1 MRFYSTP
8 SDHFLLHQ
16 KAQCETEHTQ
26 HLRSVHCFTGAQI
39 TTTSCRVWVYVR
51 CHYFFLIT
59 QLAHNKH
66 NKPLKP
72 RTLKGKALRD
82 SNDLTT
88 AFTFP
93 KYLSWNPGLLLPCC
107 IEDRPSQPTSK
118 WTNWHLTSDI
128 WLRTNWQ
135 NFNNKENWHLHKIG
149 STWHMNNN
157 KLTKLAFTNHNLTT
171 FFPTPI
177 SLANA
182 NFTGPSL
189 FRWNLLWNHF
199 WVFQFQHLHG
209 WNGCAYTTPHEAQSF
224 SCFMPFKRLMI
235 STTLSPNGM
244 GWKAELLPR
253 IQNNFSKTMEH

>member
-1 MRFYSTP
+1 M
-8 SDHFLLHQ
+8 SD
-16 KAQCETEHTQ
+16 
-26 HLRSVHCFTGAQI
+26 VI
-39 TTTSCRVWVYVR
+39 
-51 CHYFFLIT
+51 FLIT

-118 WTNWHLTSDI
+118 WTNWHLASDI
-128 WLRTNWQ
+128 WLHTNWQ

-157 KLTKLAFTNHNLTT
+157 KLTKLHHSFQRQFHL
-171 FFPTPI
+171 PTPI
-177 SLANA
+177 SPDRPCFGETYFGTTFGSSNFNTFCLTLATIMVEMA
-182 NFTGPSL
+182 AHTPRHTKRRASHVSCHSSGWWSPPL
-189 FRWNLLWNHF
+189 FPQTA
-199 WVFQFQHLHG
+199 WVEKQSCYHG
-209 WNGCAYTTPHEAQSF
+209 FKTTQ
-224 SCFMPFKRLMI
+224 LYIMI
-235 STTLSPNGM
+235 SNS
-244 GWKAELLPR
+244 GWYLHR
-253 IQNNFSKTMEH
+253 QNSTAARKLHDSKFCLIIC